1 LARAVTIVASGG
13 MPVTNIDT
21 AGALGVPLTPVSS
34 GGVPITLVDSGGM
47 PAVLVNETGS
57 LFYGLG
63 GIQPLHYWDF
73 TTNRALFNGADV
85 GAVASTPGWSLVR
98 TTVGTAEDLTGN
110 IIEFASGEL
119 RRTDKGVLIEETRIN
134 LFLNSAVGVTQSITV
149 AAVAHTLSFRG
160 TGTITLTGTSTAGPL
175 VGTGV
180 NNRVTL
186 TFTPTAGSLTLT
198 VTGSCTNVQLE
209 AGSSASSWIPTTG
222 VSVQRNADA
231 VSVTSPGVAYPLSVY
246 VRFNRTIETYATNT
260 AAINLDNGTATERYT
275 LFVNATTNLVQP
287 IVTAGAVN
295 QLIVNTSPALTAN
308 TTTKFAVRASTASA
322 NYARDGVAGTATG
335 AITVPATPNRLI
347 FGANPSFGLQLNGYI
362 QAVAIFNTAL
372 TDAQLQAITS

>member
-1 LARAVTIVASGG
+1 MARAVTIVASGG
-13 MPVTNIDT
+13 LPVTNIDT
-21 AGALGVPLTPVSS
+21 AGALAVPLTPVSS

-47 PAVLVNETGS
+47 PAVLVSETGS
-57 LFYGLG
+57 LFYGLAG
-63 GIQPLHYWDF
+63 VQPLHYWDF
-73 TTNRALFNGADV
+73 TTNRALFNSADV
-85 GAVASTPGWSLVR
+85 GAITSTPGWGFSR
-98 TTVGTAEDLTGN
+98 ATVGTAEDLAGN
-110 IIEFASGEL
+110 IIQFASGEL

-134 LFLNSAVGVTQSITV
+134 LFLNSAVGVTQNITV
-149 AAVAHTLSFRG
+149 AAVAYTLSFRG

-222 VSVQRNADA
+222 ASVQRNAEA
-231 VSVTSPGVAYPLSVY
+231 VYVASPGVSYPLTVY
-246 VRFNRTIETYATNT
+246 VQFNRTVEAYPTNT
-260 AAINLDNGTATERYT
+260 AAINLDNSTGSERYT
-275 LFVNATTNLVQP
+275 LLINATTNLVQP
-287 IVTAGAVN
+287 IVTAGGVN
-295 QLIVNTSPALTAN
+295 HLAVNTSPALTAN

-335 AITVPATPNRLI
+335 AITVPAAPNRLI
-347 FGANPSFGLQLNGYI
+347 FGANPGFALQLNGYI
-362 QAVAIFNTAL
+362 LRAAVFNTAL
-372 TDAQLQAITS
+372 NDAQLQAITS

>member
-1 LARAVTIVASGG
+1 
-13 MPVTNIDT
+13 
-21 AGALGVPLTPVSS
+21 
-34 GGVPITLVDSGGM
+34 
-47 PAVLVNETGS
+47 
-57 LFYGLG
+57 
-63 GIQPLHYWDF
+63 LHYWDF
-73 TTNRALFNGADV
+73 TTNRAIFNGVDV
-85 GAVASTPGWSLVR
+85 GALASTPNWGFTR
-98 TTVGTAEDLTGN
+98 ATVGTAEDLAGN
-110 IIEFASGEL
+110 IIQFTSGQL

-149 AAVAHTLSFRG
+149 AAVAYTLSFRG

-186 TFTPTAGSLTLT
+186 TFTPTAGTLTLT
-198 VTGSCTNVQLE
+198 VSGSITNVQLE

-222 VSVQRNADA
+222 SSVQRDADA

-287 IVTAGAVN
+287 IVTAGGAN
-295 QLIVNTSPALTAN
+295 QLAVNTSPALTAN

-335 AITVPATPNRLI
+335 AITVPATPTRLI
-347 FGANPSFGLQLNGYI
+347 FGANPSFALQLNGYI
-362 QAVAIFNTAL
+362 EVAAIFNTAL
-372 TDAQLQAITS
+372 ADAALQRATT